1 MDSIFI
7 RSKTMMKTVLAV
19 MGLAMAFLLVS
30 TLDTLRAQG
39 DAAARGLVQERCAA
53 CHNLGRVKRNIG
65 KNDAQAW
72 DALVDRMQKKGARVT
87 DAERA
92 IMAQFLASLESG
104 DDL

>member
-1 MDSIFI
+1 MI
-7 RSKTMMKTVLAV
+7 KTVLAV
-19 MGLAMAFLLVS
+19 MALAMVFVLVS

-39 DAAARGLVQERCAA
+39 DVVARGLVQERCAA

-92 IMAQFLASLESG
+92 IMAQFLASLASG